1 MSKNNQNIV
10 LDVGE
15 DYKDKKRI
23 VNEEINYQNIQDY
36 ENNYNYKVSYI
47 NIDSRF
53 RTSVPQNVVDN
64 MINYLPLNPIT
75 TFKDEY
81 RVKVN
86 IGTHSFKIGDKII
99 LQNITAKNVILSNPI
114 YLISDYSYFMVY
126 MNNHNILPLYTKSD
140 DYKINI
146 SLFEEA
152 LITDRIIGNIPLNS
166 LLGNHSINVY
176 NNDELFL
183 PDPVRNRILTEL
195 NISTT
200 ELIENYFFIKLPFNY
215 ININII
221 NNDTVFDL
229 FQNIKKIFRFEFN
242 NIGCIN
248 LYYLNANYPINNTQY
263 QALHEITNIGE
274 TYVEFN
280 SSSIAFFDETN
291 GGDGVVIGL
300 VLNTIEGYPN
310 ANNYTISLK
319 KTLTDVI
326 SIGLVSSEFPYVKYN
341 LQNNITIKNNKLY
354 WKFLEDGDYVY
365 STTILEGNYFID
377 SLVSKLTEQMN
388 SIERISSTAKEIV
401 YNNFDIKY
409 DTDSQE
415 FKFISYK
422 INILS
427 YSLSLSQ
434 DLSIGSEILKLKIK
448 HPNNYVSVGDTI
460 VISNA
465 TDIGDI
471 SATLINKSHIVYSL
485 NTEESS
491 YTVLLSTTKFIE
503 NINLDGD
510 GGAKTTIKTP
520 VLVSFLFNYNDTMGK
535 LLGFKYV
542 GESTSITPF
551 SHINSNMSSYIYI
564 TPFDAVGSSNITNNY
579 FDFIGQNYYLLMYL
593 NDYDNIYMT
602 NNFNNAFAKILMDGH
617 PSDTLFN
624 TYVCSPLIFDI
635 PIKSLNELKIKFLY
649 PDGTNPDFR
658 NLNHS
663 MTLKVIERVST
674 PKRTGLNSMKMSYI
688 DSLKEFAFNLIT

>member
-1 MSKNNQNIV
+1 MNKNNKKIV

-23 VNEEINYQNIQDY
+23 VEEEINYQNIEDY
-36 ENNYNYKVSYI
+36 ENNYNYKVSYV

-64 MINYLPLNPIT
+64 MLNYLPLNPLT

-81 RVKVN
+81 RVRVN
-86 IGTHSFKIGDKII
+86 TGTHSFKIGDKII

-114 YLISDYSYFMVY
+114 YLISDYNYYMVY
-126 MNNHNILPLYTKSD
+126 MNNHNILPSYTEAD
-140 DYKINI
+140 NYKINI
-146 SLFEEA
+146 SLYEEA
-152 LITDRIIGNIPLNS
+152 SISERIIGNIPLNS
-166 LLGNHSINVY
+166 ILGIHNINIY
-176 NNDELFL
+176 NNNESFL
-183 PDPVRNRILTEL
+183 PDTVRNRILVEL

-200 ELIENYFFIKLPFNY
+200 ELIQNYFFIKLPFNY

-221 NNDTVFDL
+221 NNDIVFDL
-229 FQNIKKIFRFEFN
+229 FQNIKKIFKFEFN

-248 LYYLNANYPINNTQY
+248 LYYLNANYPINNAQY
-263 QALHEITNIGE
+263 QPFHEITYCGD
-274 TYVEFN
+274 TFVEFN
-280 SSSIAFFDETN
+280 SSAIAYFNETN
-291 GGDGVVIGL
+291 GGNSAVIGL

-341 LQNNITIKNNKLY
+341 LQNNITTKNNKLY
-354 WKFLEDGDYVY
+354 WKFLEDGDYIY

-388 SIERISSTAKEIV
+388 SIERINSTLKEII
-401 YNNFDIKY
+401 YNNFDIQY

-422 INILS
+422 TNILS

-460 VISNA
+460 TISNA

-471 SATLINKSHIVYSL
+471 SATLINKSHVVYSL

-551 SHINSNMSSYIYI
+551 SHINSNMNSYIYP

-579 FDFIGQNYYLLMYL
+579 FDFIGQNYYILMYL

-617 PSDTLFN
+617 PGDTLFN

-649 PDGTNPDFR
+649 PDGTMPDFR

>member
-1 MSKNNQNIV
+1 MSKNKQKFV

-23 VNEEINYQNIQDY
+23 VEEEINYQNIQDY

-64 MINYLPLNPIT
+64 MLNYLPLNPIT

-114 YLISDYSYFMVY
+114 YLISDYNYFMVY
-126 MNNHNILPLYTKSD
+126 MTNHNILPLYTKSD

-146 SLFEEA
+146 SLYEEA

-166 LLGNHSINVY
+166 LLGNHNINVY

-195 NISTT
+195 NLSTT
-200 ELIENYFFIKLPFNY
+200 ELIQNYFFIKLPFNY

-229 FQNIKKIFRFEFN
+229 FQNIKKIFRFQFN

-263 QALHEITNIGE
+263 QALHEITNVGE
-274 TYVEFN
+274 AYIEFN
-280 SSSIAFFDETN
+280 SSSIAYHDETN

-300 VLNTIEGYPN
+300 VLNTIEGYPD

-341 LQNNITIKNNKLY
+341 LQNNITVRPFLNYYDLKFKGSGTATAAAGSARASAEIIGSEDDNGIDAGLGIDYIINNQSKIGLS
-354 WKFLEDGDYVY
+354 Y
-365 STTILEGNYFID
+365 SQFID
-377 SLVSKLTEQMN
+377 KFS
-388 SIERISSTAKEIV
+388 
-401 YNNFDIKY
+401 
-409 DTDSQE
+409 DTDST
-415 FKFISYK
+415 KTYSIS
-422 INILS
+422 
-427 YSLSLSQ
+427 
-434 DLSIGSEILKLKIK
+434 
-448 HPNNYVSVGDTI
+448 
-460 VISNA
+460 
-465 TDIGDI
+465 
-471 SATLINKSHIVYSL
+471 
-485 NTEESS
+485 
-491 YTVLLSTTKFIE
+491 
-503 NINLDGD
+503 
-510 GGAKTTIKTP
+510 
-520 VLVSFLFNYNDTMGK
+520 FNYQ
-535 LLGFKYV
+535 F
-542 GESTSITPF
+542 
-551 SHINSNMSSYIYI
+551 
-564 TPFDAVGSSNITNNY
+564 
-579 FDFIGQNYYLLMYL
+579 
-593 NDYDNIYMT
+593 
-602 NNFNNAFAKILMDGH
+602 
-617 PSDTLFN
+617 
-624 TYVCSPLIFDI
+624 
-635 PIKSLNELKIKFLY
+635 
-649 PDGTNPDFR
+649 
-658 NLNHS
+658 
-663 MTLKVIERVST
+663 
-674 PKRTGLNSMKMSYI
+674 
-688 DSLKEFAFNLIT
+688 

>member
-1 MSKNNQNIV
+1 MSKNNQKFV

-23 VNEEINYQNIQDY
+23 VEEEINYQNIQDY

-64 MINYLPLNPIT
+64 MLNYLPLNPIT

-114 YLISDYSYFMVY
+114 YLISDYNYFMVY

-146 SLFEEA
+146 SLYEEA

-166 LLGNHSINVY
+166 LLGNHNINVY

-195 NISTT
+195 NLSTT
-200 ELIENYFFIKLPFNY
+200 ELIQNYFFIKLPFNY

-229 FQNIKKIFRFEFN
+229 FQNIKKIFRFQFN

-263 QALHEITNIGE
+263 QALHEITNVGE
-274 TYVEFN
+274 AYIEFN
-280 SSSIAFFDETN
+280 SSSIAYHDETN

-300 VLNTIEGYPN
+300 VLNTIEGYPD

-354 WKFLEDGDYVY
+354 WKFLEDGDYIY

-551 SHINSNMSSYIYI
+551 AHINSNMSSYIYM

-579 FDFIGQNYYLLMYL
+579 FDFMGQNYYILMYL

-602 NNFNNAFAKILMDGH
+602 NNFNNSFAKILMDGH
-617 PSDTLFN
+617 PGDTLFN

-649 PDGTNPDFR
+649 PDGTYPDFR